1 MNKKQ
6 KPSTSLPWEPIKLP
20 GHYGVVNE
28 QDLRVCESQD
38 SEDAAY
44 IVHAANAYPKLIEAL
59 RVSLRVSSLPFDH
72 ADKRANPERLRALLR
87 ELGEAE

>member
-44 IVHAANAYPKLIEAL
+44 IVHAANAYPKLVEAL
-59 RVSLRVSSLPFDH
+59 RNALRGDKFKAIAELEA
-72 ADKRANPERLRALLR
+72 ADLLR

>member
-44 IVHAANAYPKLIEAL
+44 IVHAANQYGELVKALQFYAQGGGQEAI
-59 RVSLRVSSLPFDH
+59 D
-72 ADKRANPERLRALLR
+72 ALKAAG
-87 ELGEAE
+87 EL